1 MCPYIGPTLS
11 ISLSFVPESLSQA
24 ESVSLC
30 VSLYLSKYTYVI
42 LFFLCLKK
50 KKKISL
56 PALYSRSP
64 FFCSLVFRKF
74 FPWDSP
80 ASIILCDLHSFAKP
94 FTAWRCSI
102 SKSSFFFF
110 CPRQSII
117 HHQVHRVISYEINQD
132 GGKQNKIL
140 GLSETPCV
148 SGSAVPTLQHSA
160 LAGPLAHS
168 CFWGDTARKAVT
180 RPCRRDGTAVQTQSG
195 GPEPLRTA
203 YLKRKISHLGA
214 PVTGL
219 IESVY
224 LPEPFSVR
232 WKVNWVYPWGIKKS
246 LFSHLCSAWY
256 TTFTLYALRLSSD

>member
-80 ASIILCDLHSFAKP
+80 ASIILCELHSFAKP

-110 CPRQSII
+110 VPDRASYITKSIESLAMKLI
-117 HHQVHRVISYEINQD
+117 RMEGSRIKSSASVRLPVSQAQLCLPYSTQPSQD
-132 GGKQNKIL
+132 PLPIPA
-140 GLSETPCV
+140 SEGTRR
-148 SGSAVPTLQHSA
+148 GRLL
-160 LAGPLAHS
+160 LAPA
-168 CFWGDTARKAVT
+168 D
-180 RPCRRDGTAVQTQSG
+180 
-195 GPEPLRTA
+195 
-203 YLKRKISHLGA
+203 
-214 PVTGL
+214 VTGL
-219 IESVY
+219 LCRHRAGGQSHWGLHIS
-224 LPEPFSVR
+224 SA
-232 WKVNWVYPWGIKKS
+232 KYPTWE
-246 LFSHLCSAWY
+246 LLLLVW
-256 TTFTLYALRLSSD
+256 